1 MPARWQKYSYSARIE
16 ERRFVIS
23 LVMLVLTLVL
33 LFSVIQGFLVTM
45 NSVGSTTMEPTLS
58 PKDRVIATPMYT
70 ATGGGEKGFSPF
82 IKAERGDL
90 VLLDPTYSDEKNVL
104 IRVLDSVVSF
114 ISFQRFKPFSKDIL
128 WGERPSIRRLVGFPG
143 DTLYIQDFVVHVKTA
158 GSSHFLTEFEEAGE
172 PYDITVDALPDN
184 WDSGLPLS
192 GSMDELTLGEN
203 EYFVLCDNRIT
214 SADSRTWGV
223 IPAARIK
230 GKVLLR
236 YWPFGKAGVP

>member
-16 ERRFVIS
+16 ERRFVMS
-23 LVMLVLTLVL
+23 LVLLVLTLVL
-33 LFSVIQGFLVTM
+33 VFSVIQGFLLTM

-58 PKDRVIATPMYT
+58 PKDRVITTPMYS
-70 ATGGGEKGFSPF
+70 ATGGDGKGFSPF

-90 VLLDPTYSDEKNVL
+90 VLLDPAYSDEKNVFV
-104 IRVLDSVVSF
+104 RVLDSVVSF
-114 ISFQRFKPFSKDIL
+114 ITFQRFRPFSKDIL

-158 GSSHFLTEFEEAGE
+158 GSSHFLTEFEQAGE
-172 PYDITVDALPDN
+172 PYNVTIDALPEN
-184 WDSGLPLS
+184 WDSSLPLS
-192 GSMDELTLGEN
+192 GSMAELTLGEN
-203 EYFVLCDNRIT
+203 EYFVLCDNRIA
-214 SADSRTWGV
+214 SADSRTWGP
-223 IPAARIK
+223 IRSDRIK